1 MMPGMPICGQ
11 CKKGLLRYFAVRRG
25 TFCSNPHCD
34 FALSRHD
41 LYAGLDRTDLEEVSP
56 KTLASL
62 RRERL
67 LPPE

>member
-1 MMPGMPICGQ
+1 MEPSLPLCSQ
-11 CKKGLLRYFAVRRG
+11 CKKGLLRYYVIRRG

-41 LYAGLDRTDLEEVSP
+41 LYTGRDRTDLAEVSAE
-56 KTLASL
+56 TLVAL